1 MSQASLQN
9 NSSDWRESLER
20 EVEEQFKD
28 LTGAHDYRHVL
39 RVVGNALVIGEKE
52 GADLEVLEA
61 AALLHDLHRVM
72 EKKTGRIRVPE
83 EETLPMA
90 EKLLEKTG
98 FPFQKTEKVLDAI
111 KNKKSREF
119 STEGSREQSLEAMI
133 LSDAD
138 DLDTLGAIG
147 VARVISHGAEHN
159 RPIYTP
165 GEDLSDRAYDPTA
178 SGSSMRHFHDKIL
191 KLKDNMKTPT
201 GKEMAE
207 HRHDF
212 LEMYLKE
219 FFAEWEGR
227 V

>member
-39 RVVGNALVIGEKE
+39 RVVGNALVIAEKE
-52 GADLEVLEA
+52 GADLEIVEA
-61 AALLHDLHRVM
+61 AALLHDLHRVI

-83 EETLPMA
+83 EETIPLA

-98 FPFQKTEKVLDAI
+98 FPSRKTEQVLEVI
-111 KNKKSREF
+111 KTKKSRSF
-119 STEGSREQSLEAMI
+119 SKEGTVEQSLEAQI

-138 DLDTLGAIG
+138 ELDALGAIG
-147 VARVISHGAEHN
+147 VARAFMHGTEHG
-159 RPIYTP
+159 RPAYTP
-165 GEDLSDRAYDPTA
+165 GEDLEDREYDSTQRT
-178 SGSSMRHFHDKIL
+178 STIRHFHDKLL
-191 KLKDNMKTPT
+191 KLKDNMKTKT

-212 LEMYLKE
+212 LEVYLKE